1 MPAFTGTLLPGLPQ
15 LSEIDLLAEE
25 VGAAFFIC
33 DAEGGEYILEVGAT
47 CRCIENTFSRLVRGV
62 RVANREEAR
71 VRSFA
76 TDPYKFPAVARFL
89 RVNEQWD
96 RGAVAPIPHIVSIAR
111 VR

>member
-1 MPAFTGTLLPGLPQ
+1 MPAITGTLLPGLPQ
-15 LSEIDLLAEE
+15 LSEVDLLAEK

-33 DAEGGEYILEVGAT
+33 DVKGGEYILEVGAT
-47 CRCIENTFSRLVRGV
+47 CRCIEDTFGHLVRGA
-62 RVANREEAR
+62 RVAKREEAR
-71 VRSFA
+71 VRNFA

-96 RGAVAPIPHIVSIAR
+96 RGAVDPIPPIVSIAR